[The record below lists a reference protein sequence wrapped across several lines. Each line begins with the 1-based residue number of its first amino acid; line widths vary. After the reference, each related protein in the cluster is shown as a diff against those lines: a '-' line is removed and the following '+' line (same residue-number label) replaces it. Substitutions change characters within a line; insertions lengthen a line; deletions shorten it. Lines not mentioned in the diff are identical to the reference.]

1 MGMAQGLHK
10 ERQTNG
16 HGMTDMNA
24 RILIRQGLWLA
35 LSVCGFLVPAA
46 GKAQSGGWTADAC
59 IRYAMEHSPRIRNR
73 QLDARMARADKVAA
87 YGDFLPSIQA
97 VGTAGRQLGRSID
110 PQTNQYTSESF
121 WESTMGL
128 QVSLPL
134 FEGFSRIH
142 AVRFHKLNEEIHA
155 LSVRVEENSLAFE
168 VLEAFYRHCYDREM
182 LELATEQ
189 RKLGEQ
195 YCEQMR
201 EYVDLGMR
209 SLADLQEVKAQLQA
223 DICQETACS
232 HDCLLSLLELKE
244 LMHMADGDTLA
255 LAMTDEQVEMAADS
269 LEVDQLCAI
278 SGSVLPEFQVMGM
291 RERAA
296 RKSLSMAR
304 GAFYPSIRM
313 EFNLNTGY
321 YDTEKDAWGG
331 IVPFRVQMHRN
342 RNKYVGVSVSLPL
355 FAGLSRWSVG
365 RKEKLRLQ
373 QVRNE
378 NELQR
383 SSLYKEIHATC
394 LAFLAALQE
403 CRLAG
408 EQLCAASLTWRES
421 EEKWREG
428 MVSPFELLEKRNRY
442 VRAKAEVVRTKLQ
455 CALKKRLVRFYQDG
469 TFLR

>member
-1 MGMAQGLHK
+1 
-10 ERQTNG
+10 
-16 HGMTDMNA
+16 
-24 RILIRQGLWLA
+24 
-35 LSVCGFLVPAA
+35 
-46 GKAQSGGWTADAC
+46 
-59 IRYAMEHSPRIRNR
+59 
-73 QLDARMARADKVAA
+73 
-87 YGDFLPSIQA
+87 
-97 VGTAGRQLGRSID
+97 
-110 PQTNQYTSESF
+110 
-121 WESTMGL
+121 
-128 QVSLPL
+128 
-134 FEGFSRIH
+134 
-142 AVRFHKLNEEIHA
+142 
-155 LSVRVEENSLAFE
+155 
-168 VLEAFYRHCYDREM
+168 
-182 LELATEQ
+182 
-189 RKLGEQ
+189 
-195 YCEQMR
+195 
-201 EYVDLGMR
+201 
-209 SLADLQEVKAQLQA
+209 
-223 DICQETACS
+223 
-232 HDCLLSLLELKE
+232 
-244 LMHMADGDTLA
+244 
-255 LAMTDEQVEMAADS
+255 
-269 LEVDQLCAI
+269 
-278 SGSVLPEFQVMGM
+278 
-291 RERAA
+291 
-296 RKSLSMAR
+296 
-304 GAFYPSIRM
+304 M

-355 FAGLSRWSVG
+355 FAGLSRWSAG